1 MFNTNESIRSFAKAC
16 FSYAL
21 DRHMPLMLS
30 TKNTILK
37 KYDGLFMDIFSDE
50 YERNFR
56 GQFESSDLYYEHHLI
71 DDLVAQA
78 IKSHCGFV

>member
-1 MFNTNESIRSFAKAC
+1 MGMFNTNESIRSFAKAC

-21 DRHMPLMLS
+21 DRNMPLMLS

-56 GQFESSDLYYEHHLI
+56 RQFESFKLYYEHRLI
-71 DDLVAQA
+71 DDLVA
-78 IKSHCGFV
+78 